1 MIKLNLSCAFFRI
14 LWLARLIMAADK
26 HSSYNILL
34 GTHHIY
40 RKFILMQHFFSR
52 DIYGHDY
59 RKQVSIVSPAVP
71 LEGNTTAIFFMI
83 AGHGIKKNYS
93 RGFLYRVLSTETC
106 FVQLDQQIQGFK
118 EKLLY

>member
-40 RKFILMQHFFSR
+40 RKFILMQHLFPGISM
-52 DIYGHDY
+52 
-59 RKQVSIVSPAVP
+59 V
-71 LEGNTTAIFFMI
+71 MI
-83 AGHGIKKNYS
+83 IENRFLLSLQLFHLKGIQPQYS
-93 RGFLYRVLSTETC
+93 L
-106 FVQLDQQIQGFK
+106 
-118 EKLLY
+118 